1 MADDAARGEMEYPLL
16 PLKNVVVFPRTIVN
30 LTIGR
35 SRSIH
40 ALNTAMEGNRCVV
53 VISQKTAAP
62 AGDEPQPSDLYEIG
76 TLVEVRQV
84 RRQAEQ
90 GLQVEVE
97 ALRRVRLV
105 SVIQEE
111 PCLIGQ
117 VEHVTEKVI
126 KGSEGEALSRQL
138 AELFDQ
144 YAALNNKVPAEAPE
158 HIRAARQPGYL
169 ADLLAAHLLSD
180 TQERQKVLE
189 LVDQSER
196 LQHMTSVLVNS
207 LDQLQTEAR

>member
-1 MADDAARGEMEYPLL
+1 MADDAADSKLEYPLL

-40 ALNTAMEGNRCVV
+40 ALNTAMDGNRCVV
-53 VISQKTAAP
+53 VISQKAAG
-62 AGDEPQPSDLYEIG
+62 GDEPQPSDLYEIG

-111 PCLIGQ
+111 ACLIGQ

-126 KGSEGEALSRQL
+126 KGSEGEALSGQL
-138 AELFDQ
+138 AELFGQ
-144 YAALNNKVPAEAPE
+144 YAA
-158 HIRAARQPGYL
+158 
-169 ADLLAAHLLSD
+169 
-180 TQERQKVLE
+180 
-189 LVDQSER
+189 
-196 LQHMTSVLVNS
+196 
-207 LDQLQTEAR
+207 